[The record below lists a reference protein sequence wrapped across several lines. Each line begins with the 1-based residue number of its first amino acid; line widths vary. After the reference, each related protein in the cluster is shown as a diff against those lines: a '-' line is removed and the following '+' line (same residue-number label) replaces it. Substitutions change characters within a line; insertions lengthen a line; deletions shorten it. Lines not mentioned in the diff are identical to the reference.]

1 MKTRLFKEQG
11 PGAGLI
17 GRLLRLRFWIAEALH
32 LGEQQTILVVA
43 ALIGLLGALAAH
55 AFRVAS
61 EFIHW
66 ALTGQHTGHVESFA
80 RLAWWQCLL
89 VPAAGGLCA
98 GVILS
103 LRSKWRS
110 PKAGDYMEAI
120 VLGDGRV
127 SFRSSLIQS
136 ASALFSISSGAS
148 IGREGPLV
156 QLSAM
161 LASLF
166 GLGKNTPAVRLR
178 LYVAC
183 GAAAGIASVYNA
195 PIAGALFVS
204 EIILQS
210 IAMETFGPL
219 VLASMTATLTSRHLT
234 GNNPLY
240 SVALP
245 QFSEIGWSEL
255 GAYAALGLI
264 AGVAAPMFLRILRLT
279 RTGFQKTRIPLPL
292 RLALGGALVGAL
304 AILHPE
310 VGGNGYSVIVSIL
323 RGNWMVQTL
332 LFILLFKVAATAI
345 SFGSGAV
352 GGVFTPTLFV
362 GVSLGSVFALGL
374 QALWP
379 TFAAYPAAYGLVGM
393 GALLS
398 ATTQAPLMAIILAF
412 ELSLNYDIIL
422 PLMAACVLAYYT
434 AKTFSIRGV
443 YASATESTANLSYER
458 GLASGHVAQL
468 MKPNPP
474 HVTLV
479 SPFSEIVRIF
489 VAQRFNSLYVL
500 DSRKRFC
507 GAVSMHDVK
516 EFLHAPDLSE
526 TIIASD
532 LVRNDFPTIR
542 PDASFAQALESFSH
556 HTGER
561 LPVVSNDEHHQLLG
575 SISKADLMLALVN
588 IRQRRSDPPPQPAA

>member
-1 MKTRLFKEQG
+1 MRHILRWRFWLAETLRLGEQQAILVI
-11 PGAGLI
+11 AGLI
-17 GRLLRLRFWIAEALH
+17 GF
-32 LGEQQTILVVA
+32 
-43 ALIGLLGALAAH
+43 LGALVAH
-55 AFRVAS
+55 AFRIAS

-66 ALTGQHTGHVESFA
+66 LLTGQHTGPVESFA
-80 RLAWWQCLL
+80 RLTWWQCLL
-89 VPAAGGLCA
+89 VPAVGGLCA
-98 GVILS
+98 GLILS
-103 LRSKWRS
+103 LNAKWKS
-110 PKAGDYMEAI
+110 PKAGNYMEAI
-120 VLGDGRV
+120 VLGDGKV

-166 GLGKNTPAVRLR
+166 GYGKNTPAVRLR

-210 IAMETFGPL
+210 IAMETLGPL
-219 VLASMTATLTSRHLT
+219 VLSSMVATLTSRHIV
-234 GNNPLY
+234 GSSPLY

-245 QFSEIGWSEL
+245 PFSEIGWSEL
-255 GAYAALGLI
+255 SIYAALGLI
-264 AGVAAPMFLRILRLT
+264 AGIAAPIFLRILRLT
-279 RTGFQKTRIPLPL
+279 RQGFQQTGIPLPL

-304 AILHPE
+304 AIFYPE

-323 RGNWMVQTL
+323 HGNWMIQTL
-332 LFILLFKVAATAI
+332 LFILFFKVAATAI

-362 GVSLGSVFALGL
+362 GVSLGSVFALSL
-374 QALWP
+374 QTFWPALV
-379 TFAAYPAAYGLVGM
+379 THPAAFGLVGM

-422 PLMAACVLAYYT
+422 PLIAACVLAYYT
-434 AKTFSIRGV
+434 ARLFSIQGV
-443 YASATESTANLSYER
+443 YAAATESSANLSYER
-458 GLASGHVAQL
+458 SLAVEQVAPL
-468 MKPNPP
+468 MKSNPP

-479 SPFSEIVRIF
+479 TPFSEIVRIF
-489 VAQRFNSLYVL
+489 LTHRFNFLYVL
-500 DSRKRFC
+500 DNQNRFC
-507 GAVSMHDVK
+507 GAISMHDVK
-516 EFLHAPDLSE
+516 EFLNIDELSE
-526 TIIASD
+526 TVIASD
-532 LVRNDFPTIR
+532 LVRKDFPVIY
-542 PDASFAQALESFSH
+542 PEASLAQAFETFSH
-556 HTGER
+556 HSGER
-561 LPVVSNDEHHQLLG
+561 LPVVSHDENRHLLG

-588 IRQRRSDPPPQPAA
+588 AR